1 MADEEHLQILR
12 QGIEAWNKW
21 RRDNP
26 TIVPD
31 LSDAQLDGMSFVE
44 RGVDHE
50 KRVHFTRAYHLQ
62 RVDFSGASL
71 VGANFSGTDL
81 CDADME
87 GANLLAANFSVEAS
101 NNDGGH
107 GSSYGA
113 EMVRTDLRS
122 ADLRGADFTF
132 AEFQYTN
139 FDRATLGMTK
149 FGHND
154 LSTVIGLDTI
164 VHEGLSVIG
173 IDTVYQ
179 SKGNIP
185 ETFLRGCGMPDTFIT
200 FARSLVGTAIDYYS
214 AFISHSSKNQDI
226 AARLHSDLQANAV
239 RCWYAPEDLKIG
251 DKFRQRIDEAIRI
264 YDKLLVILSEDS
276 ISSTWVEEEV
286 ESALEREH
294 RENRLVLFPVRIDDA
309 VMDTD
314 QAWAASLRRMR
325 HIGDF
330 SNWKDHDSYVKA
342 FDILLR
348 DLKA

>member
-122 ADLRGADFTF
+122 ADFTF

-276 ISSTWVEEEV
+276 ISSAWVEEEV